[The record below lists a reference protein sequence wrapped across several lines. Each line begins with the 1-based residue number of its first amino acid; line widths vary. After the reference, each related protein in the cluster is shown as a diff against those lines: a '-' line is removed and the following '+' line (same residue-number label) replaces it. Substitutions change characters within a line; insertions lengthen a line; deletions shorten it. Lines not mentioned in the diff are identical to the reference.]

1 MEVTRILAEH
11 VVASRTRTFRPRCGM
26 KLLGLS
32 ARQMTWALGI
42 AATQAAGVREMF
54 GSMCKHD
61 ARQFVTPAPGRGP
74 GGSAPACEPVL
85 DPGLRQNDVCGR
97 FRIKLLSPDFS
108 QEKYCMKRHAVMLT
122 AALISTGTTSA
133 LAQNY
138 PTRPIRLVVA
148 SSPGGASDILA
159 RTLAQ
164 KMTEDLG
171 QQVVVDNRGGAS
183 GVIGTDIVAKAVP
196 DGYTLLIIQPSLTIN
211 PSMIR
216 KLPYDTIKDFTP
228 VSLVVDAAQIMTCN
242 PSVAAK
248 SVKELIA
255 LAKAKPGTLNFG
267 SPGVGTSPHLTAEL
281 FKLQAG
287 VDMPQ
292 VLFKG
297 SGPAFISLISGEVQ
311 VKLSTVISAMPHVKS
326 GKVRALGV
334 TTKKRVAIFPDVPT
348 IAESAL
354 PEFDTSQ
361 WFGILGPARL
371 PPAIVKRLNTS
382 LSRATADP
390 QVKERLVGQGVE
402 VVNSTPEEFAAVIKR
417 ELTQWAKVI
426 KAAGIQPQ

>member
-1 MEVTRILAEH
+1 MKKPAAALAL
-11 VVASRTRTFRPRCGM
+11 AAIG
-26 KLLGLS
+26 
-32 ARQMTWALGI
+32 
-42 AATQAAGVREMF
+42 AATL
-54 GSMCKHD
+54 
-61 ARQFVTPAPGRGP
+61 PA
-74 GGSAPACEPVL
+74 
-85 DPGLRQNDVCGR
+85 
-97 FRIKLLSPDFS
+97 I
-108 QEKYCMKRHAVMLT
+108 
-122 AALISTGTTSA
+122 
-133 LAQNY
+133 AQNY

-164 KMTEDLG
+164 KLTEELG

-183 GVIGTDIVAKAVP
+183 GVIGTDIVAKAPP

-216 KLPYDTIKDFTP
+216 KLPYDAIKDFTP
-228 VSLVVDAAQIMTCN
+228 VSLVVDAAQIMTVN
-242 PSVAAK
+242 PSVPAK

-297 SGPAFISLISGEVQ
+297 SGPAYISLISGEVQ
-311 VKLSTVISAMPHVKS
+311 AAFSTVISAMPHVKG
-326 GKVRALGV
+326 GKIRALGV
-334 TTKKRVAIFPDVPT
+334 TTKKRVSIFPDIPT

-354 PEFDTSQ
+354 PEFETSQ
-361 WFGILGPARL
+361 WFGILGPAGMPRV
-371 PPAIVKRLNTS
+371 IVKQLNAS
-382 LSRATADP
+382 LARASSSP
-390 QVKERLVGQGVE
+390 EVKERLVGQGVE
-402 VVNSTPEEFAAVIKR
+402 VINSSPEEFAAVVKR
-417 ELTQWAKVI
+417 ELVQWAKVI
-426 KAAGIQPQ
+426 KAAGIEPR

>member
-1 MEVTRILAEH
+1 MRKPAVALA
-11 VVASRTRTFRPRCGM
+11 
-26 KLLGLS
+26 L
-32 ARQMTWALGI
+32 
-42 AATQAAGVREMF
+42 AAIGA
-54 GSMCKHD
+54 
-61 ARQFVTPAPGRGP
+61 
-74 GGSAPACEPVL
+74 
-85 DPGLRQNDVCGR
+85 
-97 FRIKLLSPDFS
+97 
-108 QEKYCMKRHAVMLT
+108 
-122 AALISTGTTSA
+122 AALPA
-133 LAQNY
+133 VAQNY

-164 KMTEDLG
+164 KLTETLG

-183 GVIGTDIVAKAVP
+183 GVIGTDIVAKAPP

-216 KLPYDTIKDFTP
+216 KLPYDAVKDFTP
-228 VSLVVDAAQIMTCN
+228 VSLVVDAAQIMSVN
-242 PSVAAK
+242 PGVPAK

-297 SGPAFISLISGEVQ
+297 SGPAYISLISGEVQ
-311 VKLSTVISAMPHVKS
+311 VAFSTVISAMPHVKS
-326 GKVRALGV
+326 GKIRALGV
-334 TTKKRVAIFPDVPT
+334 TTKKRVSIFPDIPT

-354 PEFDTSQ
+354 PDFETSQ
-361 WFGILGPARL
+361 WFGILGPAGMPR
-371 PPAIVKRLNTS
+371 AIVKQLNAA
-382 LSRATADP
+382 LERASSSPD
-390 QVKERLVGQGVE
+390 VKERLIGQGVE
-402 VVNSTPEEFAAVIKR
+402 VVNSTPEEFSAVIKR
-417 ELTQWAKVI
+417 ELVQWAKVI